1 MTPVY
6 RDNTWVV
13 DPNKWGKNCI
23 GSHFANHSLSLGSE
37 PPEEIIIAEGTE
49 IIELSAFRNVCT
61 IKSIVFPSSLRVI
74 KSYSFSSIEALEK
87 IDMTRIL
94 QIKIDPTAFAGCSIT
109 EENILLPYYMDED
122 EQKSIRDTILHPDVP
137 RVTLSS
143 SSIKGHEFVI
153 TGTFPLVR
161 SRIEDRII
169 RYGGQVSSSVR
180 KSTNYVLVGNRPGA
194 TKLAAAKKYGITLI
208 PTADVNAFLAT
219 C

>member
-1 MTPVY
+1 MIPVY

-13 DPNKWGKNCI
+13 DPNNCGKNCI
-23 GSHFANHSLSLGSE
+23 GSHFASYSLSLGSE

-61 IKSIVFPSSLRVI
+61 IKSTVFPSSLRVI

-137 RVTLSS
+137 RFTY
-143 SSIKGHEFVI
+143 
-153 TGTFPLVR
+153 R
-161 SRIEDRII
+161 
-169 RYGGQVSSSVR
+169 
-180 KSTNYVLVGNRPGA
+180 
-194 TKLAAAKKYGITLI
+194 
-208 PTADVNAFLAT
+208 
-219 C
+219 